1 MTLKAG
7 NILRRVIYQR
17 VKEANANEQTE
28 IAYDNFEDYEIV
40 TIHTK
45 SKIDILSG
53 KALPETIK
61 TYKWFGNCRTEV
73 LEEYKSFED
82 AIKGHKKWCQKEF
95 TV

>member
-1 MTLKAG
+1 MTLKAE

-28 IAYDNFEDYEIV
+28 IAYDTFGDYEIA

-45 SKIDILSG
+45 SQRDILSG
-53 KALPETIK
+53 KALPKTIK

-73 LEEYKSFED
+73 LEEYESLED
-82 AIKGHKKWCQKEF
+82 AIEGHKKWCQKEF
-95 TV
+95 AV